1 MTGVH
6 IWGVRRFALATAI
19 IERLKALKL
28 WAMVNAMLYGRGGC
42 PEMMSASVDDD
53 GVMKLIFKLGDG
65 SGLTVRATND
75 GNLRT
80 EEVPHYV

>member
-6 IWGVRRFALATAI
+6 IWGVKRFALATAI

-28 WAMVNAMLYGRGGC
+28 WAMVNSMLNRGGC
-42 PEMMSASVDDD
+42 PEMTSASVDDD
-53 GVMKLIFKLGDG
+53 GVMKLIFRLGDG

>member
-6 IWGVRRFALATAI
+6 IWGVKRFALATAI

-28 WAMVNAMLYGRGGC
+28 WAMVNSMLNRGGL

-53 GVMKLIFKLGDG
+53 GVMHLSFRLGDG

>member
-6 IWGVRRFALATAI
+6 IWGVTRFALATAI

-28 WAMVNAMLYGRGGC
+28 WAMVNAMLYNRGGC
-42 PEMMSASVDDD
+42 PAMTSASVDDD
-53 GVMKLIFKLGDG
+53 GVMKLSFRLGDG

>member
-6 IWGVRRFALATAI
+6 IWGVKRFALATAI

-28 WAMVNAMLYGRGGC
+28 WAMVNSMLNRGGL

-53 GVMKLIFKLGDG
+53 GVMKLIFRLGDG

>member
-6 IWGVRRFALATAI
+6 IWGVKRFALATAI

-28 WAMVNAMLYGRGGC
+28 WAMVNSMLYNRGGC
-42 PEMMSASVDDD
+42 PEMTSASVDDD
-53 GVMKLIFKLGDG
+53 DVMKLTFRLGDG
-65 SGLTVRATND
+65 NELTVRATND

>member
-6 IWGVRRFALATAI
+6 IWGVKRFALATAI

-28 WAMVNAMLYGRGGC
+28 WAMVNSMLNRGGL

-53 GVMKLIFKLGDG
+53 GVMLLTFRLGDG

>member
-6 IWGVRRFALATAI
+6 IWGVKRFALATAS

-28 WAMVNAMLYGRGGC
+28 WAMVNSMLYNRGGC
-42 PEMMSASVDDD
+42 PVMTSASVDDD
-53 GVMKLIFKLGDG
+53 GVMKLIFRLGDG